1 MVNEAKYTIHGSY
14 GYRSSKSFHSDS
26 TGTAL
31 GAAPLEFSETKER
44 YFEAQDE
51 NFAMKKGPRR
61 CFGYIGDYI
70 LYNWV
75 SMVYREYNY
84 HLGCYTGIIINHYMA
99 GVQNSR
105 SKGSY
110 KVGPIGIE
118 KLILHLRYEAGPI
131 GNHAVPKLGASI
143 ALAWR

>member
-1 MVNEAKYTIHGSY
+1 MKLNIPYM
-14 GYRSSKSFHSDS
+14 DP
-26 TGTAL
+26 TGIGHLNHFTLIQQVPAL

-51 NFAMKKGPRR
+51 NWAKKKGPLR

-84 HLGCYTGIIINHYMA
+84 HLGCYTGIIINHY
-99 GVQNSR
+99 
-105 SKGSY
+105 
-110 KVGPIGIE
+110 I
-118 KLILHLRYEAGPI
+118 
-131 GNHAVPKLGASI
+131 
-143 ALAWR
+143 